1 MERKRVVIAGA
12 AGRDFHNFNLVYRG
26 RDDVEVVAFTAT
38 QIPNIDGRVY
48 PAALA
53 GEQYPDGIPIVAE
66 DELEAVIVEHEAEE
80 VVFSYSDV
88 THEHVM
94 HIGSRALAAGASFQL
109 LSPRETMLTSAKPV
123 VAVCAVR
130 TGSGKSQTTRYV
142 AGLLRTA
149 GKRVAVLRHPMPY
162 GDLSKQ
168 VVQRFASYEDLDA
181 ADCTIEEREE
191 YEPHLNEGNLV
202 FAGIDY
208 AAILDAAEQEADVI
222 LWDGGNNDTP
232 FVKPDLHLVVVDPH
246 RPGHELRYH
255 PGETNLR
262 MADVCVVNKVDSAP
276 PEGVEAV
283 LTSIREHNPLARV
296 VLAASPFQVD
306 GDAGEIAGK
315 RVLAIEDGPTLTHGE
330 MTYGAAVLAAK
341 EHGAAS
347 LVDPRPFA
355 VGSIAE
361 TFATYPHV
369 GALLPAM
376 GYGREQMQELRETIA
391 RSDAELVLIGTPID
405 LRRLIEL
412 DKPALRVTYRLEE
425 LEQPGLAEILKE
437 RGIIE
442 PLGPLAG
449 DPSRPAEPASGA
461 ASAR

>member
-1 MERKRVVIAGA
+1 MTETRVLIAGA

-26 RDDVEVVAFTAT
+26 RDEFEVVGFTAT
-38 QIPNIDGRVY
+38 QIPNIEGRVY

-53 GEQYPDGIPIVAE
+53 GELYPEGIPIVAE
-66 DELEAVIVEHEAEE
+66 AELEAVIAQHDADE

-94 HIGSRALAAGASFQL
+94 HIASRALATGASYRL
-109 LSPRETMLTSAKPV
+109 LSPRETMLTSSKPV

-142 AGLLRTA
+142 AGLLRAA

-162 GDLSKQ
+162 GDLEKQ
-168 VVQRFASYEDLDA
+168 AVQRFATYDDLDA

-191 YEPHLNEGNLV
+191 YEPHLREGNLV

-232 FVKPDLHLVVVDPH
+232 FIKPNLNLVVVDPH

-262 MADVCVVNKVDSAP
+262 MADVCIVNKVDSAL

-283 LTSIREHNPLARV
+283 LGSIRTANPLARV
-296 VLAASPFQVD
+296 IRAASP
-306 GDAGEIAGK
+306 
-315 RVLAIEDGPTLTHGE
+315 
-330 MTYGAAVLAAK
+330 
-341 EHGAAS
+341 
-347 LVDPRPFA
+347 
-355 VGSIAE
+355 
-361 TFATYPHV
+361 
-369 GALLPAM
+369 
-376 GYGREQMQELRETIA
+376 
-391 RSDAELVLIGTPID
+391 
-405 LRRLIEL
+405 
-412 DKPALRVTYRLEE
+412 
-425 LEQPGLAEILKE
+425 
-437 RGIIE
+437 
-442 PLGPLAG
+442 
-449 DPSRPAEPASGA
+449 
-461 ASAR
+461 

>member
-1 MERKRVVIAGA
+1 VIAGA
-12 AGRDFHNFNLVYRG
+12 AGRDFHNFNLVYRD
-26 RDDVEVVAFTAT
+26 RDDYEVVAFTAT

-53 GEQYPDGIPIVAE
+53 GELYPDGIPIVAE
-66 DELEAVIVEHEAEE
+66 DELEAVIAQNEAEE
-80 VVFSYSDV
+80 VVFAYSDV

-94 HIGSRALAAGASFQL
+94 HIGSRALAAGASYRL
-109 LSPRETMLTSAKPV
+109 LSPRETMLTSSKPV

-130 TGSGKSQTTRYV
+130 TGAGKSQTTRYV
-142 AGLLRTA
+142 AQLLRGG

-162 GDLSKQ
+162 GDLEKQ
-168 VVQRFASYEDLDA
+168 AVQRFANYADLDA

-191 YEPHLNEGNLV
+191 YEPHLRDGNLV
-202 FAGIDY
+202 FAGVDY
-208 AAILDAAEQEADVI
+208 AAILEAAEQEADVI

-232 FVKPDLHLVVVDPH
+232 FIKPNLHIVVLDPH

-262 MADVCVVNKVDSAP
+262 MADVCIVNKVDSAP
-276 PEGVEAV
+276 QAGVEAV
-283 LTSIREHNPLARV
+283 LASIRAANPLARV
-296 VLAASPFQVD
+296 IRAASPFTVEEN
-306 GDAGEIAGK
+306 GVKIAGK
-315 RVLAIEDGPTLTHGE
+315 RVLAVEDGPTLTHGE

-355 VGSIAE
+355 VGSIAQ
-361 TFATYPHV
+361 TFEDYPNV
-369 GALLPAM
+369 GTLLPAM
-376 GYGREQMQELRETIA
+376 GYGRKQMEDLRETIA
-391 RSDAELVLIGTPID
+391 RSDAEVVLIGTPID

-412 DKPALRVTYRLEE
+412 DKPALRVSYRLQE
-425 LEQPGLAEILKE
+425 LDEPGLAEILEE

-442 PLGPLAG
+442 TALV
-449 DPSRPAEPASGA
+449 
-461 ASAR
+461 

>member
-1 MERKRVVIAGA
+1 MVIAGA

-283 LTSIREHNPLARV
+283 LASIREHNPLARV

-412 DKPALRVTYRLEE
+412 DKPALRVTYRLQE